1 MGSQYLISRKWALT
15 SRFAIT
21 DETGT
26 PYFDAQ
32 RSSPLTRRLTVC
44 DTEGTE
50 VAVISR
56 HGLAGRY
63 RILAGGRETSVRP
76 RGFIGRRFEIDSP
89 AGPMEARGNF
99 SGRHYAITLGG
110 VPAASVAQLRT
121 FRERFAVD
129 VADGQDPVL
138 MLAVVLVIETIR
150 NARRNGAGG

>member
-15 SRFAIT
+15 GRFAIT
-21 DETGT
+21 DEGGT
-26 PYFDAQ
+26 PYFDA
-32 RSSPLTRRLTVC
+32 RKKSSLARKLTVR

-56 HGLAGRY
+56 QGLTRRY
-63 RILAGGRETSVRP
+63 RILAGGQETTVRP
-76 RGFIGRRFEIDSP
+76 RGLAGRRFEIDSP

-99 SGRHYAITLGG
+99 SGRRYAITLGG
-110 VPAASVAQLRT
+110 GQAASVAQLRT

-150 NARRNGAGG
+150 NARRSSAVA